1 VSVGNG
7 VYPAD
12 LERDVPLRDGGTIHL
27 RPIKADDVKRLQA
40 FHGRLSRDSIFFRF
54 FSPLP
59 ILTDERAAYFTTVD
73 YDHRLAIVAV
83 ERRSQG
89 EQDGEGEQHGEDE
102 QDREDEQIVGVVR
115 YDRSDEDTAEF
126 ALIVEDRVQHHGIGS
141 TLFTAL
147 VEAARARGLRTL
159 AGDVLAENRRMIN
172 LLRESGFPMKTR
184 RSGNAIRVELDL
196 TAAPS

>member
-1 VSVGNG
+1 MSVGDG

-27 RPIKADDVKRLQA
+27 RPIRPDDGRRLQA

-73 YDHRLAIVAV
+73 YDRRLAIVAV
-83 ERRSQG
+83 ER
-89 EQDGEGEQHGEDE
+89 DE
-102 QDREDEQIVGVVR
+102 NGAEQIVGVVR
-115 YDRSDEDTAEF
+115 YDRSDESSAEF
-126 ALIVEDRVQHHGIGS
+126 ALIVEDRYQHHGIGS
-141 TLFTAL
+141 TLLVAL

-159 AGDVLAENRRMIN
+159 AGDVLAENRRMIG

-184 RSGNAIRVELDL
+184 RSGNAIRVDLDL
-196 TAAPS
+196 APSDAAPPSC